1 MPYKENKL
9 YFNTR
14 SSKVSHHFN
23 QISLISD
30 LLLKEQMNDKGMYS
44 SFPFLFHSPNI
55 LVLKHNLFII

>member
-9 YFNTR
+9 HFNTR

-23 QISLISD
+23 QISLISG